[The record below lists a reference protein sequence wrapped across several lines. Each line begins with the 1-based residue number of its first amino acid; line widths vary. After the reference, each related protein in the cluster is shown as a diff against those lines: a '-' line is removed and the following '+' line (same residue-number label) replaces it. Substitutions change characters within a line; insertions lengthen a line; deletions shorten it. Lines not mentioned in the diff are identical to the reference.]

1 MIDVKLDR
9 NKVMKFECE
18 GTAHD
23 LAVEVVSVIHSLYLN
38 IREKNLI
45 GAIEFRDC
53 IENAISEN
61 IIFVDSETLAKR
73 INDKFVEMLGNV
85 SDEDD
90 EELGSMLKEIF
101 MNNEEEEVENE

>member
-9 NKVMKFECE
+9 NKIMKFECE

-23 LAVEVVSVIHSLYLN
+23 LAVEVVSLIHSLYLN
-38 IREKNLI
+38 IREENLI
-45 GAIEFRDC
+45 GATEFRDC
-53 IENAISEN
+53 IESAISEN
-61 IIFVDSETLAKR
+61 IVFVDSETLAKR

-85 SDEDD
+85 SDE
-90 EELGSMLKEIF
+90 ELGSMLKEIF